1 MTFRKKFA
9 KALRTKIGSGILLT
23 AMATPST
30 VGGIV
35 AFDYLTDEMQQGTSK
50 ASVELRDDLL
60 AQTNDIIRGHERLSM
75 IKEGAENAATPELQE
90 GFLDKYDLLKQQ
102 LSSQAHQVAV
112 AGLTNPELT
121 EADYALL
128 EGRFDIVEKKFNYTS
143 DDAKLNMPGNPN
155 GLRECQLENEH
166 QDDPYVMRDCM
177 MDRQHLLLGRIG
189 ALVAAAGSLFVI
201 FNAAGGTQ
209 APQRLAQQLERAP
222 ANRRRKTKFGRN

>member
-1 MTFRKKFA
+1 MPLRKKFA

-30 VGGIV
+30 VGGML
-35 AFDYLTDEMQQGTSK
+35 AFDHLTDYMQDEANK

-60 AQTNDIIRGHERLSM
+60 AQTNDIIRGHDRLSM
-75 IKEGAENAATPELQE
+75 IKEGAEKAATPEIQE
-90 GFLDKYDLLKQQ
+90 GFLDKYDDLKKT
-102 LSSQAHQVAV
+102 LSTQAHQVAV
-112 AGLTNPELT
+112 AGLTNPTLT

-128 EGRFDIVEKKFNYTS
+128 EDRFDIVESKFNYTS

-166 QDDPYVMRDCM
+166 QDDPYAMRDCM
-177 MDRQHLLLGRIG
+177 MDRQDRALGRIG
-189 ALVAAAGSLFVI
+189 AVVAAAGSLFLI

-222 ANRRRKTKFGRN
+222 ANRRRKTKFGQN